1 MTSDVVLTVD
11 GLTVKH
17 RSQTALDDLSF
28 TLKRGEVL
36 GIVGANGAGKSTL
49 LKVLSGGIT
58 PNAGTITFADE
69 KFTPAN
75 EAEARAIGV
84 GYIPQ
89 RITVDED
96 QTVYQTMFRTSY
108 RSKLSD
114 DEKRAEANRLLKDN
128 GVSISADEYIR
139 DLVQAERTMVEI
151 LRLANEETA
160 LILLD
165 EVSATFNDHEISL
178 VHDLIIRLSKQGRAI
193 IYVSHRL
200 DELQSL
206 SNRIA
211 VIRDGKLRSILT
223 PLEADRKT
231 ITVEIFDTEAP
242 VPTKKRNEIGD
253 EILRFDNVALEGK
266 LSPTTFSL
274 RKGEIL
280 GITGLRRSG
289 VEQLAEVISGQA
301 THTSGTITVNG
312 EEETFSSPDEAL
324 QSGILTLGENDGQVD
339 YGEGNLLASE
349 YSKVNEDGESFAVQV
364 ESFREL
370 LATLKELRVKTPGIQ
385 RKIGEL
391 SGGDQQKLAVA
402 KTLHSDANIFVLNQP
417 TRGVDELSRQA
428 AYKLLEEVTSRGSAC
443 ILLSSDI
450 SELLTLSDRVAV
462 MRDNKLIGPLDT
474 DGFTEDTVMMIALG
488 YTPFRTSSKRRSSSN
503 TESSTEPTTKLPT
516 DKGVRGESG

>member
-75 EAEARAIGV
+75 EAEALAIGV

-114 DEKRAEANRLLKDN
+114 DEKRSEANRLLKDN

-151 LRLANEETA
+151 LRLANEETS

-242 VPTKKRNEIGD
+242 VPTKSATKSATRSYGLTMSPSKGNS
-253 EILRFDNVALEGK
+253 LLPRS
-266 LSPTTFSL
+266 LSERAKSSAS
-274 RKGEIL
+274 RDC
-280 GITGLRRSG
+280 
-289 VEQLAEVISGQA
+289 AGQA
-301 THTSGTITVNG
+301 SNSWRKSSVDRRPTLPEPSPSTV
-312 EEETFSSPDEAL
+312 
-324 QSGILTLGENDGQVD
+324 
-339 YGEGNLLASE
+339 
-349 YSKVNEDGESFAVQV
+349 K
-364 ESFREL
+364 
-370 LATLKELRVKTPGIQ
+370 
-385 RKIGEL
+385 
-391 SGGDQQKLAVA
+391 
-402 KTLHSDANIFVLNQP
+402 
-417 TRGVDELSRQA
+417 
-428 AYKLLEEVTSRGSAC
+428 
-443 ILLSSDI
+443 
-450 SELLTLSDRVAV
+450 
-462 MRDNKLIGPLDT
+462 
-474 DGFTEDTVMMIALG
+474 
-488 YTPFRTSSKRRSSSN
+488 KRRFQVQMRHFN
-503 TESSTEPTTKLPT
+503 RES
-516 DKGVRGESG
+516 